1 MFLDNSSLALMRA
14 SLNGLQVKQQV
25 IAHNIANYETPD
37 YKARTVTFEEVLS
50 GAQKNGKAAP
60 ENTRY
65 LAHIATNSTTDI
77 RLDGNNVDLDRE
89 NLELFDTYLQAAYLY
104 QKIGGEFSNLRY
116 VLNQSM
122 K

>member
-14 SLNGLQVKQQV
+14 SLNGIQLKQQV

-37 YKARTVTFEEVLS
+37 YNARTVSFEEVLDGVRKKDANDTS
-50 GAQKNGKAAP
+50 NV
-60 ENTRY
+60 RY
-65 LAHIATNSTTDI
+65 LAHIATDTTYDI
-77 RLDGNNVDLDRE
+77 RVDGNNVDLERE
-89 NLELFDTYLQAAYLY
+89 NMELFDTYLQSSYLY

-116 VLNQSM
+116 VLNQAM

>member
-1 MFLDNSSLALMRA
+1 MFLDNSSLAAMRA
-14 SLNGLQVKQQV
+14 SLNGLQLKQQV
-25 IAHNIANYETPD
+25 ISHNIANYETPD
-37 YKARTVTFEEVLS
+37 YKARTVSFEEVLS
-50 GAQKNGKAAP
+50 SAQKNGKAT

-77 RLDGNNVDLDRE
+77 RLDGNNVDLERE
-89 NLELFDTYLQAAYLY
+89 NLELFDSYLQMSYLY

>member
-14 SLNGLQVKQQV
+14 SLNGVQLKQKV

-37 YKARTVTFEEVLS
+37 YNARNVTFEEVLS
-50 GAQKNGKAAP
+50 GVSKGKNDTS
-60 ENTRY
+60 NVRY
-65 LAHIATNSTTDI
+65 LAHIKTDTTYDV
-77 RLDGNNVDLDRE
+77 RLDGNNVDLERE
-89 NLELFDTYLQAAYLY
+89 NMELFDTYLQSSYLY

-116 VLNQSM
+116 VLNQAM